1 LRIIAGSLKGRML
14 IGPKSTEIR
23 PTSDRLRETLFN
35 VLSHRFV
42 SNIENANVLD
52 LFAGSGS
59 LAFEALSRGAKF
71 ACLVDNGIEAR
82 GLLRANVESLGL
94 GGTTRILKRDTCK
107 LGNVSPFEAF
117 SLVFMDPPYGKGL
130 CEQALNS
137 GYEGGWFA
145 KNALFVL
152 EDRATIEITLPDWFE
167 LIDKREAG
175 EGRVWIGKM
184 KQHIDLI
191 VNL

>member
-1 LRIIAGSLKGRML
+1 MRIIAGLLKGRSL
-14 IGPKSTEIR
+14 ATPKTADIR

-35 VLSHRFV
+35 ILSHRFKDIV
-42 SNIENANVLD
+42 EQARVLD
-52 LFAGSGS
+52 VFAGSGS

-82 GLLRANVESLGL
+82 GLLRANVEALGL
-94 GGTTRILKRDTCK
+94 GGVTRILKRDACK
-107 LGNVSPFEAF
+107 LGNVSPFEPF

-130 CEQALNS
+130 CEQALKS

-152 EDRATIEITLPDWFE
+152 EERASVDIVLPDWFD
-167 LIDKREAG
+167 LLDRREAG
-175 EGRVWIGKM
+175 EGQVWIGKM
-184 KQHIDLI
+184 K
-191 VNL
+191 